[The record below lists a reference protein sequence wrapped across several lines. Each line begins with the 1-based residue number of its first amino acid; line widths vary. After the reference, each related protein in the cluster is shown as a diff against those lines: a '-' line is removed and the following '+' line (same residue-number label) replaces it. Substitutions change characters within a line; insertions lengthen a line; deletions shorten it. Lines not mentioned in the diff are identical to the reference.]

1 MGQDVAVVI
10 GVGGMGRAI
19 ARRVGGGRRLLIADF
34 DKNGLDA
41 VVEVLAGEGH
51 EVRGLHVDV
60 SDAGSVA
67 ALAEAA
73 GEAGRVTH
81 LAHTAGVSPT
91 QAVTKAVLEV
101 DLLGT
106 ALVLDAF
113 EGVVAEGGAGVV
125 IASMSAY
132 LAPLPEDQVA
142 ALAYTPTAELLA
154 LPFLDRE
161 AHPGIAYAVAK
172 RGNVARVQAAAVAW
186 GRRGARLNS
195 ISPGVISTP
204 MGRQELDGESGAA
217 MRAMVNAS
225 ATGRLG
231 TPDDIAHAAAFLL
244 DPASSFIS
252 GVDLLVDG
260 GTVAGVRALASGD
273 LS

>member
-1 MGQDVAVVI
+1 MGHDVAVVI

-19 ARRVGGGRRLLIADF
+19 ARRIGGGRRLVLADF
-34 DKNGLDA
+34 DKDNLDS
-41 VVEVLAGEGH
+41 VVELLTGEGH
-51 EVRGLHVDV
+51 EVVGRQVDV

-73 GEAGRVTH
+73 SGWGRVTH
-81 LAHTAGVSPT
+81 IAHTAGVSPT
-91 QAVTKAVLEV
+91 QAVTKAILEV

-113 EGVVAEGGAGVV
+113 EEVVAEGGAGVV

-132 LAPLPEDQVA
+132 MAPLPDDQVA
-142 ALAYTPTAELLA
+142 ALAHTPAGELLT
-154 LPFLDRE
+154 LPFIDHDS
-161 AHPGIAYAVAK
+161 HPGVAYAMAK
-172 RGNVARVQAAAVAW
+172 RGNIARARAAAVAW

-217 MRAMVNAS
+217 MRAMVDAS

-244 DPASSFIS
+244 DPASSFIA
-252 GVDLLVDG
+252 GIDLLVDG
-260 GTVAGVRALASGD
+260 GTVAGVRTMTSG
-273 LS
+273 

>member
-1 MGQDVAVVI
+1 
-10 GVGGMGRAI
+10 MGRAI
-19 ARRVGGGRRLLIADF
+19 ARRIGGGRLLLVADF
-34 DKNGLDA
+34 DQDNLDS
-41 VVEVLAGEGH
+41 VVELLAGEGH
-51 EVRGLHVDV
+51 EVIGRQVDV

-67 ALAEAA
+67 ALAQVA
-73 GEAGRVTH
+73 GELGRVTH
-81 LAHTAGVSPT
+81 IAHTAGVSPT

-132 LAPLPEDQVA
+132 LAPLPDDQVA
-142 ALAYTPTAELLA
+142 ALAHTPAGELLG
-154 LPFLDRE
+154 LPFLDQD
-161 AHPGIAYAVAK
+161 AHPGIAYAMAK

-217 MRAMVNAS
+217 MRAMVDAS

-244 DPASSFIS
+244 DPAASFIA
-252 GVDLLVDG
+252 GIDLLVDG
-260 GTVAGVRALASGD
+260 GTVAGVRALTAG
-273 LS
+273 